1 MTSAAKSFILGEAD
15 LDRGV
20 FRKIRA
26 KAKEENV
33 TIAQYLAAML
43 RHALKGH
50 DLSKIHFYQDGS
62 GLTYNV
68 DVLDEMLAE
77 SDAEDA
83 AGLTTVCHSKEESD
97 EHFRKIRERVDAGR
111 GCRQHVR
118 G

>member
-1 MTSAAKSFILGEAD
+1 MTSAAKSFILSETD

-33 TIAQYLAAML
+33 TIVQYLAAML

-62 GLTYNV
+62 GQTYNV
-68 DVLDEMLAE
+68 DFLDEMLAQ
-77 SDAEDA
+77 SDAESA
-83 AGLTTVCHSKEESD
+83 AGLTKRRCAIPKKNCSL
-97 EHFRKIRERVDAGR
+97 I
-111 GCRQHVR
+111 
-118 G
+118 

>member
-1 MTSAAKSFILGEAD
+1 MTSTAESFILSETD

-33 TIAQYLAAML
+33 TIAQYLAGML

-62 GLTYNV
+62 GQTYNV
-68 DVLDEMLAE
+68 DVLEKMFAE

-83 AGLTTVCHSKEESD
+83 AGLCICCKTEE
-97 EHFRKIRERVDAGR
+97 EVDALFDKLDAEVEAGNME
-111 GCRQHVR
+111 
-118 G
+118 

>member
-1 MTSAAKSFILGEAD
+1 MTTTAKSFILSETD

-33 TIAQYLAAML
+33 TIVQYLAAML

-62 GLTYNV
+62 GQTYNV
-68 DVLDEMLAE
+68 DVLEKIHEETMAE
-77 SDAEDA
+77 SK
-83 AGLTTVCHSKEESD
+83 AGLTYRCETTEEV
-97 EHFRKIRERVDAGR
+97 HALFAKWDAEVEAGNME
-111 GCRQHVR
+111 
-118 G
+118 

>member
-1 MTSAAKSFILGEAD
+1 MTTTAKSFILSEAD

-33 TIAQYLAAML
+33 TVAQYLAAML

-62 GLTYNV
+62 GDTYDENEV
-68 DVLDEMLAE
+68 DRTHEETMAA
-77 SDAEDA
+77 SA
-83 AGLTTVCHSKEESD
+83 AGLSYRCKTKEEVYAL
-97 EHFRKIRERVDAGR
+97 FAKWDAEVEAGNME
-111 GCRQHVR
+111 
-118 G
+118 

>member
-68 DVLDEMLAE
+68 DFI
-77 SDAEDA
+77 
-83 AGLTTVCHSKEESD
+83 EES
-97 EHFRKIRERVDAGR
+97 FRQAEEDIAAGR
-111 GCRQHVR
+111 GYHCETKEEVHALFAKWDAEVEA
-118 G
+118 GNME